1 MTKKILL
8 WILVIFWMSLI
19 FYFSSFN
26 GIDSTKQSQGF
37 LYNTLGKIIDIVNP
51 NIDVEKKD
59 LIIQR
64 LDTPIRKIAHASVYF
79 ILAILVYLLLKEYNI
94 KKIYLT
100 SFIICFLYACSDE
113 IHQLYVSDR
122 SGELLD
128 VMIDS
133 VGSVMLLLFI
143 YLKSKVIV
151 RSK

>member
-1 MTKKILL
+1 MTKKIIL
-8 WILVIFWMSLI
+8 WIIVIFWMSLI

-51 NIDVEKKD
+51 SMDVEKKD

-79 ILAILVYLLLKEYNI
+79 ILAIFIYLLLKEYGI
-94 KKIYLT
+94 KHIYLI

-122 SGELLD
+122 SGEILD
-128 VMIDS
+128 VLIDS
-133 VGSVMLLLFI
+133 VGVVIALFI
-143 YLKSKVIV
+143 ISKFGS
-151 RSK
+151 SK

>member
-79 ILAILVYLLLKEYNI
+79 ILAIFVYLLLKEYNI

-113 IHQLYVSDR
+113 SHQLFVSDR
-122 SGELLD
+122 SGEITD
-128 VMIDS
+128 VLIDS
-133 VGSVMLLLFI
+133 CGIGLALLLMK
-143 YLKSKVIV
+143 LVNKNNK
-151 RSK
+151 

>member
-1 MTKKILL
+1 MTKKIIL
-8 WILVIFWMSLI
+8 WIIVIFWMSLI

-26 GIDSTKQSQGF
+26 GIDSTKQSRGF

-59 LIIQR
+59 LIIQK

-79 ILAILVYLLLKEYNI
+79 ILAIFVYLLLKEYGI
-94 KKIYLT
+94 KHIYLI

-122 SGELLD
+122 SGEILD
-128 VMIDS
+128 VLIDS
-133 VGSVMLLLFI
+133 VGVVIALFI
-143 YLKSKVIV
+143 ISKFGS
-151 RSK
+151 SK